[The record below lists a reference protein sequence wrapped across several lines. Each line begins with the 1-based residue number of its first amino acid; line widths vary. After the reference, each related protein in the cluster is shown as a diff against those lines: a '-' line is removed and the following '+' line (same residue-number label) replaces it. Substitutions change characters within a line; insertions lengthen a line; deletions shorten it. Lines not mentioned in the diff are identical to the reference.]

1 MPNERRSPLERLTR
15 RLRKWR
21 RAVRTVL
28 LLTPLRTRLTVI
40 IGTFLAGVLDLVGIT
55 MIIPLVASASQ
66 THEATKGIVI
76 AMQNAFA
83 KMGIPFEAAAIVVI
97 IVVGM
102 VLKGVVQL
110 VVTKYVG
117 ETVAEVSRQMQLRLI
132 RSLLAARWNY
142 FMRQSV
148 GRLAFATGPEAS
160 AAGECFQYVTSLIAG
175 ILQSCLFLLI
185 AALISW
191 QLLALVL
198 LVAAIMFLSFGSL
211 VQRGRALNKKQR
223 ALMRQNSA
231 KFTDAMIGIKP
242 IRAMGRSDRFVRLF
256 EDDIDQ
262 LASTTRSRILSGD
275 FATDLQEPIIG
286 IMVAVGLYVALNTL
300 QLPLHDVVIMAIL
313 MVRSI
318 NSLLPLQ
325 RDAQKFI
332 QAYDQYKTLN
342 ELLKL
347 TEDAREGTGGTVRAS
362 LQREIRLEK
371 VSFAYD
377 KKAVLKDLD
386 MVVARGKITT
396 IAGPSGVGKSTIV
409 DLALGLQLPKS
420 GRILI
425 DDTDLRDVDLH
436 EWRRR
441 IGYVPQEVSLF
452 HDTIFNNVGLW
463 EDGVTDEDVI
473 EALKKAGAWTFVERM
488 PQQLQSVVGERGLKI
503 SGGQRQRI
511 SLARGLLRRP
521 DLLVLDEAT
530 TGLDPATE
538 TAICE
543 EIRELCDREGLTVL
557 AVSHQPT
564 WQRVADVLYRIDA
577 GTASRVLD
585 AEPEPSLLTGA

>member
-1 MPNERRSPLERLTR
+1 M
-15 RLRKWR
+15 
-21 RAVRTVL
+21 
-28 LLTPLRTRLTVI
+28 TVI
-40 IGTFLAGVLDLVGIT
+40 VGTFFAGVLDLIGIT
-55 MIIPLVASASQ
+55 MIIPLIASASQ
-66 THEATKGIVI
+66 TKENTKGIVI

-83 KMGIPFEAAAIVVI
+83 KIGVPFEASAIVII

-102 VLKGVVQL
+102 ILKGLVQL

-160 AAGECFQYVTSLIAG
+160 AAGECFQHVTSLIAG
-175 ILQSCLFLLI
+175 ILQSCLFLLV

-191 QLLALVL
+191 ELLALVL
-198 LVAAIMFLSFGSL
+198 LVAVVMFVSFGSL
-211 VQRGRALNKKQR
+211 VQRGRALSKTQR

-262 LASTTRSRILSGD
+262 LASTTRSRILSGE
-275 FATDLQEPIIG
+275 FAADLQEPIIG
-286 IMVAVGLYVALNTL
+286 VLVAVGLFVALNNL
-300 QLPLHDVVIMAIL
+300 ALPLHDVVIMAIL
-313 MVRSI
+313 LVRTI

-325 RDAQKFI
+325 RIAQKFI
-332 QAYDQYKTLN
+332 QTYDQYKTLN
-342 ELLKL
+342 ELLQA
-347 TEDAREGTGGTVRAS
+347 TEEARELTNGTVRAS
-362 LQREIRLEK
+362 LRREIRLEK

-377 KKAVLKDLD
+377 QKRVLTDLD
-386 MVVARGKITT
+386 MVIARGKITT

-409 DLALGLQLPKS
+409 DLVLGLQLPDA
-420 GRILI
+420 GRITI
-425 DDTDLRDVDLH
+425 DDIDLREVDLRD
-436 EWRRR
+436 WRKR

-452 HDTIFNNVGLW
+452 HDTVFNNVALW
-463 EDGVTDEDVI
+463 EEGITDEDVI
-473 EALKKAGAWTFVERM
+473 EALKKAGAWKFVERM
-488 PQQLQSVVGERGLKI
+488 PQQLESIVGERGLKI

-511 SLARGLLRRP
+511 SLARGLLHRP

-530 TGLDPATE
+530 TGLDPVTE

-543 EIRELCDREGLTVL
+543 EIRGLCDRDGLTVL

-564 WQRVADVLYRIDA
+564 WQQVADVLYRIEDGA
-577 GTASRVLD
+577 AVLVGGL
-585 AEPEPSLLTGA
+585 EKQPSLLTGT